1 MKKLIL
7 ALVLLLQVGCVYS
20 QALYIFGGRGHDV
33 FLGALN
39 ANKYESSSIWN
50 AYGDYG
56 SKYSR
61 HSIWNKYGDYGSAYS
76 DYSPFNKYASH
87 PPVVVD
93 QNGNFY
99 GYFTINRFKNK
110 RANFDIVNIIYEYH
124 ESIRNDVRSWYNKIF
139 YN

>member
-1 MKKLIL
+1 M
-7 ALVLLLQVGCVYS
+7 
-20 QALYIFGGRGHDV
+20 

-39 ANKYESSSIWN
+39 ANKYESYSIWN

-99 GYFTINRFKNK
+99 GYFTINIFKHK

-124 ESIRNDVRSWYNKIF
+124 ESIRDDVSSWYNKIF